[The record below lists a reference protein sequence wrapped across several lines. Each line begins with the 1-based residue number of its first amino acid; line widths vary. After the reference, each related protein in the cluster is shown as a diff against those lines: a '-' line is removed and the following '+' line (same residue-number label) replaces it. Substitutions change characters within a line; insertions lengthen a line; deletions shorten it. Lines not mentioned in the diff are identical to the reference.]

1 MNARLRLQS
10 PLMELRSQLIPG
22 VLGLLTLL
30 LAPGCSAPG
39 HIERQPLELDGPVAV
54 RINTFAG
61 NVEVR
66 GTAPDTNG
74 KSFVQVTRHSHISQ
88 DDEIEIDEFI
98 TWSTT
103 IDRDDRGPVLV
114 VDVTPRDEHVADWW
128 RGHVIVEVPMI
139 DGVTVNTTHGDI
151 SVDEVTGPVEL
162 ITTDGDVEL
171 LSDQPLRGPLKI
183 LTSEGDVNV
192 RLAPQSEGMLDLF
205 AKNGRVG
212 LHIKAGQMHIE
223 PGTRDDAV
231 QGSLNGGEMP
241 FVIRTTHG
249 VIRFTVKHNPKPH
262 GIFHW
267 D

>member
-10 PLMELRSQLIPG
+10 SLMELRSQFLPG
-22 VLGLLTLL
+22 VLALLMLL

-61 NVEVR
+61 NVVVR
-66 GTAPDTNG
+66 GTAPDTNEDA
-74 KSFVQVTRHSHISQ
+74 FVQVTRHSDADQH
-88 DDEIEIDEFI
+88 DDIDINEFI

-114 VDVTPRDEHVADWW
+114 VNVTPRDEQVADWW

-139 DGVTVNTTHGDI
+139 DGISVNTTHGYI

-162 ITTDGDVEL
+162 ITSDGDVEL
-171 LSDQPLRGPLKI
+171 LSDQPLRGPVKI

-192 RLAPQSEGMLDLF
+192 RLAPKSEGMLDLF
-205 AKNGRVG
+205 AKSGRVA
-212 LHIKAGQMHIE
+212 LRIKAGQMHIE

-231 QGSLNGGEMP
+231 HGSLNGGDMP